1 MTVEA
6 SLFLALKDLVGSRM
20 YRDIAPANVTALP
33 RGTFQQVGGE
43 SINFLDGTAPGL
55 HLPRIQVNFWAAT
68 RDEANALAR
77 QGEAALRAYSS
88 LQTTVL
94 GEPID
99 NVGDGRYTVVT
110 ARCRTSVARGTS

>member
-94 GEPID
+94 GEF
-99 NVGDGRYTVVT
+99 
-110 ARCRTSVARGTS
+110 VAIYEEETKLFGTMQDFQVAHAT